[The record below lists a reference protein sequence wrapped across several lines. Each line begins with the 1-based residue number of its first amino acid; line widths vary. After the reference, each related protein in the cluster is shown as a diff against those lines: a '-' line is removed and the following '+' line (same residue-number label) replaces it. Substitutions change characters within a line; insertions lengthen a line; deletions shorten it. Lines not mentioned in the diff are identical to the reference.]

1 MGTAIAI
8 STNYEGGR
16 KEERVFEKQVK
27 GCKLRSKKNSLFFSK
42 KLVRR
47 N

>member
-1 MGTAIAI
+1 MLCAMGTAIAI

-16 KEERVFEKQVK
+16 KEERVFEKQV
-27 GCKLRSKKNSLFFSK
+27 RDVNYEAKKILFFFLK
-42 KLVRR
+42 